1 MMVAANGK
9 INVTGLEKRHYMQ
22 GLHHRGVIE
31 DADVRMEEKV
41 KVNIYTLSIQ
51 NKPWNF
57 V

>member
-41 KVNIYTLSIQ
+41 KVR
-51 NKPWNF
+51 
-57 V
+57 